1 MHLSLYLTIFSL
13 MTLKKNPFQNIMG
26 KREITGKQYFLSCS
40 QNVFQNVFFCSQVFQ
55 PKTNLSFSA
64 TFFFVASNVL
74 RWLKY
79 SFQLFLSRFL
89 NYLSNNQHFLLF
101 PQCFLSYIRQAS
113 LFEQELMLCA
123 NPFTL
128 SQTSPGFY
136 MSAVKVFGKHCGKK
150 RNCS

>member
-26 KREITGKQYFLSCS
+26 KREITGKQYFLL
-40 QNVFQNVFFCSQVFQ
+40 F
-55 PKTNLSFSA
+55 PKCFPKCFLLFPSFSA
-64 TFFFVASNVL
+64 QNKFKFFSHIFFVASNVL

-136 MSAVKVFGKHCGKK
+136 MSAVQVFRKHCGKK